1 MVIFCIL
8 QPLIMEITSHLIES
22 KISRQFSERISC
34 LQQNSCILLRSQVT
48 KIVAKPIPVYCRII
62 QFMHIKNCSNFEQKQ
77 GPTFRL
83 FFYFSTVSLAKQCQ
97 EISNQLYG
105 MWKQKAIKGAL
116 ELLNSAHRTLLAYIL
131 SNTSD
136 SSIHPV
142 YSYSIQQAE
151 STSV

>member
-1 MVIFCIL
+1 MAELLCQL
-8 QPLIMEITSHLIES
+8 NKLS
-22 KISRQFSERISC
+22 
-34 LQQNSCILLRSQVT
+34 SCILLRSQVT
-48 KIVAKPIPVYCRII
+48 KIVAKPIP
-62 QFMHIKNCSNFEQKQ
+62 
-77 GPTFRL
+77 
-83 FFYFSTVSLAKQCQ
+83 VSLAKQCQ

-116 ELLNSAHRTLLAYIL
+116 ELLNSAHRTLFAYTL